1 MEREL
6 GRRPMPTQCLKMI
19 SLTLVIS
26 VVVVFGAAA
35 QRVPKGQVVVALGAD
50 VPALDPHMH
59 NIRGMLIVGWQLF
72 DNLISRDPTT
82 MKPVPH
88 LAESWRLVDELTWEF
103 QLRHGVK
110 FHNGEL
116 FTAATVK
123 YNVERVLNPD
133 QKSPQRGNIDWI
145 ARVDVVDDYTVRLIT
160 KEPHPIVPELL
171 TNFQMVPAAY
181 AREVGDVGLAKKPV
195 GTGPYKFVSW
205 TKGQQVVLEANTD
218 YWQGTPAV
226 KTVIFRIIPEM
237 ATQIAELLAGGVDII
252 RTVPPEQISV
262 IEASSSLSER
272 TIRQRPIWIMGRA

>member
-1 MEREL
+1 MGCICVPPTSGRSLTDVCKIVLCNERLTPPLPHPRRSTGVKTWIEMSREL
-6 GRRPMPTQCLKMI
+6 GRRPMLTQRLKML

-110 FHNGEL
+110 FHNGES

-133 QKSPQRGNIDWI
+133 QNS
-145 ARVDVVDDYTVRLIT
+145 
-160 KEPHPIVPELL
+160 
-171 TNFQMVPAAY
+171 
-181 AREVGDVGLAKKPV
+181 
-195 GTGPYKFVSW
+195 
-205 TKGQQVVLEANTD
+205 
-218 YWQGTPAV
+218 
-226 KTVIFRIIPEM
+226 
-237 ATQIAELLAGGVDII
+237 
-252 RTVPPEQISV
+252 
-262 IEASSSLSER
+262 
-272 TIRQRPIWIMGRA
+272 